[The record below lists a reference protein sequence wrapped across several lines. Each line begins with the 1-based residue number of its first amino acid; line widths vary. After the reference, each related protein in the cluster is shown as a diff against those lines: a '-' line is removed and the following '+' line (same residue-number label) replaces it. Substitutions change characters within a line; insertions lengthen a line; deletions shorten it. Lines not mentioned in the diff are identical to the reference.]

1 VAQKPCILTGDRPYF
16 FSQPIIN
23 GKGLD
28 FAGDLRYAFYI
39 MGICAKFFQT
49 QRFPLWIKSFK
60 NIIAKSAEKSKQNF
74 ADNC

>member
-28 FAGDLRYAFYI
+28 FADDLRYDFFI
-39 MGICAKFFQT
+39 MEICAKIF
-49 QRFPLWIKSFK
+49 
-60 NIIAKSAEKSKQNF
+60 
-74 ADNC
+74 

>member
-1 VAQKPCILTGDRPYF
+1 VQDFERIVAQKPCSLTGDRPYF

-39 MGICAKFFQT
+39 MGIYAKFF
-49 QRFPLWIKSFK
+49 RCK
-60 NIIAKSAEKSKQNF
+60 NFHYE
-74 ADNC
+74 